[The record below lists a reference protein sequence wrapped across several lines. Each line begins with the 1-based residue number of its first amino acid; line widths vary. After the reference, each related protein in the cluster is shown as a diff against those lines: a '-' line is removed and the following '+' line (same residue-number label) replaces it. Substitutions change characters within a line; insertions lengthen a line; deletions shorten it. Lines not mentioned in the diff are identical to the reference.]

1 MLLEQMIVLFLL
13 MGVGFLCYK
22 KSLITDEVSKK
33 LSSVVVNVAN
43 PALVLTACMGE
54 EKIRGEELLTTVVI
68 MSVMYPALLLLGVV
82 LPRVRRVERRAR
94 GTYSAMTV
102 FSNIGFMGFPVITA
116 LYGNGALLYATPF
129 IIIYNV
135 LIYTYGVSSIRG
147 DKKAAGGKS
156 SFAWKELLN
165 PGMISCI
172 ITIIIYLLDVKVPAF
187 LQAAVT
193 HLSNLTAPLSMM
205 IIGASLA
212 VMDVKRLFTDGKLL
226 AFSVIKL
233 LLVPIAGLFII
244 ARFVENPV
252 ILGVCMVMLATPVG
266 SMNAM
271 LAQQY
276 DGDYETA
283 SKGVALTTILS
294 VATMPLIAA
303 LML

>member
-1 MLLEQMIVLFLL
+1 M
-13 MGVGFLCYK
+13 
-22 KSLITDEVSKK
+22 
-33 LSSVVVNVAN
+33 
-43 PALVLTACMGE
+43 
-54 EKIRGEELLTTVVI
+54 KI
-68 MSVMYPALLLLGVV
+68 
-82 LPRVRRVERRAR
+82 
-94 GTYSAMTV
+94 
-102 FSNIGFMGFPVITA
+102 
-116 LYGNGALLYATPF
+116 
-129 IIIYNV
+129 
-135 LIYTYGVSSIRG
+135 
-147 DKKAAGGKS
+147 
-156 SFAWKELLN
+156 
-165 PGMISCI
+165 
-172 ITIIIYLLDVKVPAF
+172 PAF

>member
-1 MLLEQMIVLFLL
+1 
-13 MGVGFLCYK
+13 
-22 KSLITDEVSKK
+22 
-33 LSSVVVNVAN
+33 
-43 PALVLTACMGE
+43 
-54 EKIRGEELLTTVVI
+54 
-68 MSVMYPALLLLGVV
+68 
-82 LPRVRRVERRAR
+82 
-94 GTYSAMTV
+94 
-102 FSNIGFMGFPVITA
+102 
-116 LYGNGALLYATPF
+116 
-129 IIIYNV
+129 
-135 LIYTYGVSSIRG
+135 
-147 DKKAAGGKS
+147 
-156 SFAWKELLN
+156 
-165 PGMISCI
+165 
-172 ITIIIYLLDVKVPAF
+172 
-187 LQAAVT
+187 
-193 HLSNLTAPLSMM
+193 MM

-276 DGDYETA
+276 DGITRLPP
-283 SKGVALTTILS
+283 KGLRLTTILS